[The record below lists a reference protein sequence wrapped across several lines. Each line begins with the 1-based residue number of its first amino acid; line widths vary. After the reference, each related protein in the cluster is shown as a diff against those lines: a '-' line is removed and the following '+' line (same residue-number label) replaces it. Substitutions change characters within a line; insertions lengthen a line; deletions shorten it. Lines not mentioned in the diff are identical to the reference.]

1 MSLIV
6 STSVAG
12 SLGCGEAGGG
22 VEDASLDARKDGTVP
37 DASAVDGRAAL
48 DGRGDG
54 GLGVARDAG
63 SDERSYIDAEVR
75 CEGGGA
81 WGPCGV
87 TDAAELA
94 CDASTDCTWQFSG
107 SCCGTPTFGVNKSA
121 PPLSCPAP
129 PCPPPSGSQP
139 GCSDYFT
146 QDCQAVSAA
155 TYVVVDC
162 VNHRCMTR
170 AN

>member
-75 CEGGGA
+75 WLRAAARGA
-81 WGPCGV
+81 R
-87 TDAAELA
+87 AE
-94 CDASTDCTWQFSG
+94 
-107 SCCGTPTFGVNKSA
+107 
-121 PPLSCPAP
+121 
-129 PCPPPSGSQP
+129 
-139 GCSDYFT
+139 
-146 QDCQAVSAA
+146 
-155 TYVVVDC
+155 
-162 VNHRCMTR
+162 
-170 AN
+170 